1 VDGRSNGWRLNYLPF
16 AAAGAAGAAGVTDA
30 AGAADS
36 DAADFFRGFAGRLLP
51 NDPLNIFPFLVFL
64 SPLPMIVFL
73 RASALYKIIKVTKK
87 PRYLHLHARQRS
99 FTLRRSRQTNYTK
112 AAGGSLFDR
121 TDLYQTAGGGS
132 SVGQTIISQ
141 TVPYLL

>member
-1 VDGRSNGWRLNYLPF
+1 VTD
-16 AAAGAAGAAGVTDA
+16 AAGAAGAADL
-30 AGAADS
+30 

-73 RASALYKIIKVTKK
+73 RASALYKIIKDTKK

-99 FTLRRSRQTNYTK
+99 FT
-112 AAGGSLFDR
+112 
-121 TDLYQTAGGGS
+121 QTAGGGS